1 MKWMKLLAVASGIT
15 LVLAGCGSGGG
26 SQAGQGTSGGDAAA
40 SKPAN
45 GSDAASKDGK
55 VTITFWDDNA
65 GPNRTPFYQEM
76 FKKFE
81 QKYPNIHVEYV
92 GVPQQSWKQK
102 MDVAIASNDV
112 PDVAAVA
119 NNFVSDF
126 AAKGALLPVDSNFDK
141 WDEKDKMIP
150 SVINFIRS
158 LSPDKKLYML
168 PNTLFMDLY
177 WYRTDKIKDA
187 GLNPP
192 GTWDDFFKDVDK
204 LTDAN
209 KNQFGYGLR
218 GGTGSIDQLTRAMY
232 AYSGITE
239 YFDKNG
245 KATVND
251 PKNIEFV
258 KKFAALYKKNT
269 AASDVAN
276 GYKEMV
282 AEFNSGT
289 AAIIQHNFGSYN
301 DNLKALGDKFAGV
314 LLPKSAITG
323 KAVMVTNPNG
333 YSVMKGTK
341 HPDEAWKLLSFLASS
356 DIQTYWNQNIGQMP
370 TNQDSMNSDYAKNA
384 KHIQDGAKIL
394 ADKDTAIL
402 SVPVYLPDYASIVSQ
417 QLEPN
422 LQKVL
427 TGNMTVE
434 DFANGWAKAMEKSY
448 QDYNKAL
455 KK

>member
-1 MKWMKLLAVASGIT
+1 MKLAALASGIS
-15 LVLAGCGSGGG
+15 LVLAGCGSNGGG
-26 SQAGQGTSGGDAAA
+26 TAASGASGGNTG
-40 SKPAN
+40 KPAAGAGDN
-45 GSDAASKDGK
+45 SANTSK

-65 GPNRTPFYQEM
+65 GPNRTPYYQEI
-76 FKKFE
+76 FKRFE

-92 GVPQQSWKQK
+92 GVPQQSYKQK
-102 MDVAIASNDV
+102 MDVAIASSDV

-119 NNFVSDF
+119 NNYVSDF
-126 AAKGALLPVDSNFDK
+126 AAKGALLPVDQYYDK
-141 WDEKDKMIP
+141 WEEKDKMIP

-177 WYRTDKIKDA
+177 WYRTDKIKEA

-192 GTWDDFFKDVDK
+192 GTWTDFFTDVDK
-204 LTDAN
+204 LTDAG
-209 KNQFGYGLR
+209 KNQFGYGMR
-218 GGTGSIDQLTRAMY
+218 GGSGSINQLTTAMY

-258 KKFAALYKKNT
+258 KKFAALYKKDT
-269 AASDVAN
+269 ATSDVTN

-301 DNLKALGDKFAGV
+301 DNLKSLGDKFAGV
-314 LLPKSAITG
+314 LLPKSDFTG
-323 KAVMVTNPNG
+323 KTVAVTNPNG
-333 YSVMKGTK
+333 YSAMKGTK
-341 HPDEAWKLLSFLASS
+341 HPEEAWKLLSFLASS

-384 KHIQDGAKIL
+384 KHIQDGAKAL
-394 ADKDTAIL
+394 ADKDTTIL

-422 LQKVL
+422 FQKVL
-427 TGNMTVE
+427 TGNMTAE
-434 DFANGWAKAMEKSY
+434 DFLNGWAKAMEKSY